1 MVLELRHIKSQ
12 AGRVSECGAHYILS
26 GAGGAIPTADRGAP
40 VAGRRSICCTRSRT
54 ATEWVGTR
62 TVMSPRPPASPPG
75 RVRAGTE
82 QAEALADRESAPA
95 LLWTADGIPLV
106 TRCWA
111 SKGALRGA
119 VVLVHGLA
127 GNKDD
132 PRVALLAEELH
143 ARAFDVIAYDARG
156 HGRSGG
162 VCTLGHQERHD
173 VASAVSWARSR
184 SPKVV
189 VVGASLGAVAAL
201 SYAATDRDLSGVV
214 AVSSPAD
221 WRLPLRPRSLL
232 TAGMARTRVG
242 RGFADRRMQVRI
254 ARWSDPEP
262 PRSLVERVTCP
273 LVAVHGRRDPII
285 PLSMGL
291 GTIVA
296 GDPLRSAVVVGNMGH
311 AFDPVAVGPICAA
324 AEWVI
329 EIADRKR
336 EPRGGLRPPVGS
348 AATTDG

>member
-1 MVLELRHIKSQ
+1 
-12 AGRVSECGAHYILS
+12 
-26 GAGGAIPTADRGAP
+26 
-40 VAGRRSICCTRSRT
+40 
-54 ATEWVGTR
+54 
-62 TVMSPRPPASPPG
+62 MSPRPPANPPG
-75 RVRAGTE
+75 WLRAG
-82 QAEALADRESAPA
+82 AERAGALTDRGTTPA
-95 LLWTADGIPLV
+95 LLWTADGIPLA

-111 SKGALRGA
+111 SESALRGA

-127 GNKDD
+127 GSKDD
-132 PRVALLAEELH
+132 PRVARLAEELH

-184 SPKVV
+184 CPKVV

-201 SYAATDRDLSGVV
+201 SYAVTDRDLSGVV

-254 ARWSDPEP
+254 ARWSHPEP

-285 PLSMGL
+285 PHSMGL

-296 GDPLRSAVVVGNMGH
+296 GDPLRSAVVIGSMGH
-311 AFDPVAVGPICAA
+311 AFDPVAVGPICDA
-324 AEWVI
+324 AEWAM
-329 EIADRKR
+329 EIADRQR
-336 EPRGGLRPPVGS
+336 EPGGALRRSVGS